1 MLEYSFFFSLFF
13 FFFPLCVF
21 VSYKKKKKKA
31 YYPPKKGKE
40 NKNKKLMKLELPR
53 YKTHAGHILSLR
65 PIFKVLYY
73 LSRNGLKCQFKSP
86 QVAHSKDLGTRTAQR

>member
-1 MLEYSFFFSLFF
+1 MLEYSFFFPFF
-13 FFFPLCVF
+13 FSFFPYVCLF
-21 VSYKKKKKKA
+21 LIKKKKKA
-31 YYPPKKGKE
+31 YDPPKKGKE